1 MSILLGLEAAI
12 KSMRASTTAVNT
24 ASHNIANMNTEGYSK
39 QTATISATQPI
50 NNYNGAGQL
59 GTGSAVSY
67 IQRVR
72 NIYLDTQIRT
82 ELGGLGESEILA
94 DTYKTLAAMFPEV
107 SGVSNSGISAQLE
120 AFWKGWEDLAAEFTK
135 PIADRDIESIKNQ
148 IYSAAN
154 GLAGLVRE
162 RSSALMSLQMD
173 LNAALRLNVQE
184 ANDYI
189 KQIASFNQAIVK
201 AKTAGQVPNDIL
213 DKRELAIQ
221 NLSKIMN
228 VYVAER
234 ADGASVITIGGRIL
248 VNGAEYNKLAT
259 MAGTKDAK
267 LEDVGIMDAGAAPV
281 SITKNID
288 SGRLAGIIE
297 SRDVVIQ
304 GYITDLDIL
313 ASSMITVV
321 NKFHK
326 TGVTD
331 VAGVLTQNDREFFTG
346 TRAADFRVSEQLQG
360 GTMIN
365 DTKYQEGDLAE
376 IMANLDNKL
385 MSNWVTSNKLAGVTS
400 DTTLGSTGK
409 LIINSIEID
418 FAATD
423 TVRDLIQKININVED
438 FMAVFDDSNNSLFMS
453 GSQYFNIEETDSAG
467 NAVIPPVLLNKI
479 KMFQEQV
486 SAAPVNYYAS
496 STGNKVVG
504 ASTWATQQNKF
515 AVDPTASGT
524 VTVNFEGKNY
534 YIDWTETQ
542 IINLTAM
549 NIGFIDASAAK
560 PNFVLAT
567 FKNDEQK
574 IYFSSGIN
582 SGADGNRV
590 PPFMIYDQKGNFTKS
605 MNLVGAVRFQDHFE
619 STMGKL
625 KGALLSA
632 KNMESQ
638 YDTTVESLKG
648 MQEEVTAVDEN
659 AEIAT
664 AKLYQRQYDASVR
677 LMAVIDQMLN
687 MLINRMGSPS
697 SNIE

>member
-72 NIYLDTQIRT
+72 NLYLDTQIRT

-135 PIADRDIESIKNQ
+135 PLADRDVESIKNQ

-326 TGVTD
+326 TGVSD

-496 STGNKVVG
+496 STGNKVIG

-515 AVDPTASGT
+515 SVEPAASGT

>member
-1 MSILLGLEAAI
+1 
-12 KSMRASTTAVNT
+12 
-24 ASHNIANMNTEGYSK
+24 
-39 QTATISATQPI
+39 
-50 NNYNGAGQL
+50 
-59 GTGSAVSY
+59 
-67 IQRVR
+67 
-72 NIYLDTQIRT
+72 
-82 ELGGLGESEILA
+82 
-94 DTYKTLAAMFPEV
+94 
-107 SGVSNSGISAQLE
+107 
-120 AFWKGWEDLAAEFTK
+120 
-135 PIADRDIESIKNQ
+135 
-148 IYSAAN
+148 
-154 GLAGLVRE
+154 
-162 RSSALMSLQMD
+162 
-173 LNAALRLNVQE
+173 
-184 ANDYI
+184 
-189 KQIASFNQAIVK
+189 
-201 AKTAGQVPNDIL
+201 
-213 DKRELAIQ
+213 
-221 NLSKIMN
+221 
-228 VYVAER
+228 
-234 ADGASVITIGGRIL
+234 
-248 VNGAEYNKLAT
+248 
-259 MAGTKDAK
+259 
-267 LEDVGIMDAGAAPV
+267 
-281 SITKNID
+281 
-288 SGRLAGIIE
+288 
-297 SRDVVIQ
+297 
-304 GYITDLDIL
+304 
-313 ASSMITVV
+313 
-321 NKFHK
+321 
-326 TGVTD
+326 
-331 VAGVLTQNDREFFTG
+331 
-346 TRAADFRVSEQLQG
+346 
-360 GTMIN
+360 MIN